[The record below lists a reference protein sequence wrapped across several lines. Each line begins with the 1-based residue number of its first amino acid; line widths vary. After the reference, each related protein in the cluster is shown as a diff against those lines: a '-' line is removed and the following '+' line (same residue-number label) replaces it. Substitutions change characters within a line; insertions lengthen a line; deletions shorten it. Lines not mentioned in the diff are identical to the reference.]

1 MSADRSTEL
10 AMPITA
16 EWLKEVGF
24 RWHQFDRQPE
34 RQWLLWI
41 GQMQGDGLHS
51 YEDIGIELAPK
62 LTGNGW
68 HCWLRSD
75 AAGMYHRFIHLRYL
89 NSRAGLIKLFEGLTG
104 HNWAPENNYMGVAH
118 MPAAMQAIRDEQDR
132 LDRALLRQRT
142 TWYEAENDPTRS
154 GALPE
159 HLSLLIKNG
168 TIP

>member
-1 MSADRSTEL
+1 MNADNSDEL
-10 AMPITA
+10 DLPITT

-41 GQMQGDGLHS
+41 GQLLGDGLHS
-51 YEDIGIELAPK
+51 YEDVGIELAPK
-62 LTGNGW
+62 LTGDGW
-68 HCWLRSD
+68 HCWIRSD
-75 AAGMYHRFIHLRYL
+75 AAGLYHRFIHIRYL
-89 NSRAGLIKLFEGLTG
+89 KTRRGLIGLFEGMTG
-104 HNWAPENNYMGVAH
+104 YSWVPENHIGGVANT
-118 MPAAMQAIRDEQDR
+118 PAAAKLIRDEYDR

-142 TWYEAENDPTRS
+142 TWYEAEKDTTRS